1 MEEKAADETESN
13 WRGELQ
19 WRRNREAAGRI
30 GSGSIRLRV
39 NRMFFAVLSNLHCV
53 QIKQIPHKKSMVYC
67 CYLIAA
73 PGLRKK

>member
-39 NRMFFAVLSNLHCV
+39 IKLFFETFIVFKYSKFHN
-53 QIKQIPHKKSMVYC
+53 KSMVNS

-73 PGLRKK
+73 PGWR